1 MLSKNAPSTAEPK
14 ISAVAAANQSSP
26 TAAIDHVPTAA
37 MTPVCTSP
45 ATMTNRPMKNT
56 SVGHSTS
63 SSVSVTSGRRSN
75 KEIAAA
81 LVISDRTVQRHLAN
95 IFTKLD
101 LSSRTAAAAY
111 AFENG
116 LVPSTHG

>member
-1 MLSKNAPSTAEPK
+1 MRPPIARPGGLTDREVEVLACV
-14 ISAVAAANQSSP
+14 AV
-26 TAAIDHVPTAA
+26 
-37 MTPVCTSP
+37 
-45 ATMTNRPMKNT
+45 
-56 SVGHSTS
+56 G
-63 SSVSVTSGRRSN
+63 RSN

-116 LVPSTHG
+116 LVPSSRG

>member
-1 MLSKNAPSTAEPK
+1 
-14 ISAVAAANQSSP
+14 
-26 TAAIDHVPTAA
+26 
-37 MTPVCTSP
+37 
-45 ATMTNRPMKNT
+45 
-56 SVGHSTS
+56 
-63 SSVSVTSGRRSN
+63 VTSARRSN